1 MEHLVKTDNIHTIE
15 EDNIRP
21 PPHYHEDGPPQV
33 ITSDTG
39 RQGPLGR
46 RVLVVLVI
54 ALIATGIA
62 WLLVAK
68 LVS

>member
-1 MEHLVKTDNIHTIE
+1 MEHLVKMDSIHTIE
-15 EDNIRP
+15 EDNIQP

-33 ITSDTG
+33 ITSDTA

-46 RVLVVLVI
+46 RALVVLVV
-54 ALIATGIA
+54 ALIATSVA
-62 WLLVAK
+62 WLLVAR